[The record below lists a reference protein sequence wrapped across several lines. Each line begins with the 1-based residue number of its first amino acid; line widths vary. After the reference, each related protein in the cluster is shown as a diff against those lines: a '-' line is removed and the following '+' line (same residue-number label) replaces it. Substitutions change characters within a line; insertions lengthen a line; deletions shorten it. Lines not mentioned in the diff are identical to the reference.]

1 MKSLIGSLLVGVA
14 VSLASTLASAQ
25 GAASVRTPG
34 VAPEVASSS
43 DPREQARAMAE
54 RAAAWLRTQQ
64 HPSGGWS
71 IPPDGTKNGPVYPA
85 ISGLALAGLVNQPGA
100 TAKDDAVRRAVG
112 FIVKYQQSDGGIYD
126 KVMPGYNTSICAAA
140 LAKVDSPEAKDAT
153 KRAVEFLKQIQY
165 GEAALPGAGGGEAAV
180 VVGPEHPFY
189 GGWGYG
195 NRGRP
200 DVSNT
205 HFALEALHEAGVP
218 ESDPAFKRAVAF
230 LQRMQMIETTPDGTK
245 VNDQAYAKGS
255 KQGGFIYA
263 TAVNKD
269 SVGQG
274 QSFAGEIVE
283 SQSGPPGCEATFAID
298 KSVKNGMTREDAGK
312 RLDAAAKGEAGL
324 AAGYM
329 VVLGASGDGKSSRE
343 ITVRAPI
350 TDTEKFRAVVAG
362 VFADV
367 LGEKPTIS
375 VRRIEAWQGVS
386 RLRAYGT
393 VSYAGFKSYLYAS
406 LSKNDPRVLAV
417 KDWVSRN
424 YTLDENPGMGTDGLY
439 YYFNVFA
446 PALEANG
453 EEMLRVI
460 AADGTASQR
469 NWRADLVANLTTL
482 QDAEGSCRSVADR
495 WLEDNKVLITAYALR
510 ALQHAAR

>member
-1 MKSLIGSLLVGVA
+1 MKKVLGSLLAGVVMA
-14 VSLASTLASAQ
+14 SVSSFACAQ
-25 GAASVRTPG
+25 GAASVG
-34 VAPEVASSS
+34 ASGAAASSE
-43 DPREQARAMAE
+43 PREQARAMAA

-64 HPSGGWS
+64 DSSGGWS
-71 IPPDGTKNGPVYPA
+71 IPPNGPVYPA
-85 ISGLALAGLVNQPGA
+85 ISGLALAGLVNQPEA
-100 TAKDDAVRRAVG
+100 SAKDDAIRRAVG

-126 KVMPGYNTSICAAA
+126 KVMPSYNTSICAAA
-140 LAKVDSPEAKDAT
+140 LAKVDSPEAREAT
-153 KRAVEFLKQIQY
+153 KRAIEFLKQIQY
-165 GEAALPGAGGGEAAV
+165 GEAAVGSAGVPEAAE

-218 ESDPAFKRAVAF
+218 ESDPVFKRAVAF

-283 SQSGPPGCEATFAID
+283 SQSGPPGCEAVFTLD
-298 KSVKNGMTREDAGK
+298 KNVKNGLTREDASK
-312 RLDAAAKGEAGL
+312 RLEAAAKNEAGL
-324 AAGYM
+324 AGGFM
-329 VVLGASGDGKSSRE
+329 VVMGATGDGRTSRE
-343 ITVRAPI
+343 ITVRTPM
-350 TDTEKFRAVVAG
+350 TDAEKFRAAIAG
-362 VFADV
+362 AFADV
-367 LGEKPTIS
+367 LGEKPS
-375 VRRIEAWQGVS
+375 LEVRRIEAWRGVS

-439 YYFNVFA
+439 YYFNVLA

-460 AADGTASQR
+460 APDGTASQR
-469 NWRADLVANLTTL
+469 NWRADLVARLATL
-482 QDAEGSCRSVADR
+482 QDADGSFRSVDDR

>member
-1 MKSLIGSLLVGVA
+1 MLAPVAHVSEPDTRPNLNLPLRGDTRSAPSSLSPLGIPMSFARNMEIFAEGEPAGNVYKVVSGVVRVSKLLPDGRRQISAFHTPGDMFGFEVDDVHH
-14 VSLASTLASAQ
+14 ASA
-25 GAASVRTPG
+25 
-34 VAPEVASSS
+34 
-43 DPREQARAMAE
+43 
-54 RAAAWLRTQQ
+54 
-64 HPSGGWS
+64 
-71 IPPDGTKNGPVYPA
+71 
-85 ISGLALAGLVNQPGA
+85 
-100 TAKDDAVRRAVG
+100 
-112 FIVKYQQSDGGIYD
+112 
-126 KVMPGYNTSICAAA
+126 
-140 LAKVDSPEAKDAT
+140 EA
-153 KRAVEFLKQIQY
+153 
-165 GEAALPGAGGGEAAV
+165 
-180 VVGPEHPFY
+180 VGPEHPFY

-218 ESDPAFKRAVAF
+218 ESDPAFKRAIAF

-283 SQSGPPGCEATFAID
+283 SQSGPPGCEAVFTLD
-298 KSVKNGMTREDAGK
+298 KSVKSGMTREDASK
-312 RLDAAAKGEAGL
+312 RLEAAAKNEAGL
-324 AAGYM
+324 AGGFM
-329 VVLGASGDGKSSRE
+329 VVMGATGDGKSSRE
-343 ITVRAPI
+343 ITVRAPM
-350 TDTEKFRAVVAG
+350 TDAEKLRAAIG
-362 VFADV
+362 GAFADV
-367 LGEKPTIS
+367 LGEKPS
-375 VRRIEAWQGVS
+375 LAVRRIEAWQGVS

-406 LSKNDPRVLAV
+406 LSRNDPRVLAV

-424 YTLDENPGMGTDGLY
+424 YTLEENPGMGTDGLY

-446 PALEANG
+446 PALEASG

-460 AADGTASQR
+460 AADGSASQR
-469 NWRADLVANLTTL
+469 NWRADLVARLATL
-482 QDAEGSCRSVADR
+482 QDADGSFRSVDDR